1 MSLTNERLKEI
12 CERPLDG
19 IEEREKKLMAK
30 ELLQLRE
37 LRDAG
42 DEEVDV
48 IVATAMENPSY
59 RQNAVDFLGEIA
71 IARGQTRTDAVNQA
85 AEWAKECEALQERYE
100 DENSERLIVE
110 KERDEVVGL
119 LKWLVRKTRHGNGCH
134 LDALATASSGLGDPA
149 RRILEIVE
157 WK

>member
-71 IARGQTRTDAVNQA
+71 IARGQTRTDAVYKA
-85 AEWAKECEALQERYE
+85 AEWAKECEVLRAEIERLKNEIGVYE
-100 DENSERLIVE
+100 PSERQLP
-110 KERDEVVGL
+110 KDG
-119 LKWLVRKTRHGNGCH
+119 HC
-134 LDALATASSGLGDPA
+134 
-149 RRILEIVE
+149 EI
-157 WK
+157 